1 MTIQFDKIQFWT
13 DSMATLGWI
22 KSTKHQKVFVA
33 KRIAKILA
41 NSQSEQCIFVPG
53 KVNPADHGT
62 RGLSLTDLK
71 EKWLSAPKF
80 PLAKSR
86 SDFPKR
92 PANYSNKRFT

>member
-1 MTIQFDKIQFWT
+1 
-13 DSMATLGWI
+13 MATLGWI

-33 KRIAKILA
+33 NRIAKILA
-41 NSQSEQCIFVPG
+41 NSQSEQWNFLPG
-53 KVNPADHGT
+53 KINPADHGT

-80 PLAKSR
+80 LLAKSR

-92 PANYSNKRFT
+92 PANYTNKRFTYRNFKHGF